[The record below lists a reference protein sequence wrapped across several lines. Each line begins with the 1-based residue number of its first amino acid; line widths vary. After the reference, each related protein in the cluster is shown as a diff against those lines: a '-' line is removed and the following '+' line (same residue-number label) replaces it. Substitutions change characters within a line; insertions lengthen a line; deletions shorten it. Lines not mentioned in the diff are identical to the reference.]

1 MSEDGQK
8 MSVGVGLH
16 TDIDAIFSLLLFEKL
31 LLRGKPD
38 EIIIL
43 PSGQMYEHANR
54 FNKFY
59 HFDTGGIY
67 DPDKG
72 FFDHHLLSKS
82 HPQAGKCAAI
92 LTMDYIETQIG
103 KQSAEH
109 RTLAQFAQAID
120 REKWRGWADKY
131 SLYQDPVSAP
141 ILNKLPEIVGQAN
154 RSKDVLK
161 KNIIVTVDTIVEAYL
176 EKRRESKE
184 FKKWYR
190 ENKKKGVV
198 RIEEAVF
205 GPDVIEE
212 ALVVSDCPYDGGD
225 FRHLINHYD
234 NMHPL
239 IIACYAPI
247 GEQRRRRYGVNKP
260 DSLTGLDLQQKY
272 KILCEKFKK
281 SHNLDLADDNN
292 KLFLH
297 NNGLFM
303 YLNQIP
309 PGFTFEEFAKIIL
322 TS

>member
-1 MSEDGQK
+1 

-16 TDIDAIFSLLLFEKL
+16 VDIDAIFSLLLFEKL
-31 LLRGKPD
+31 LLRGEPD

-43 PSGQMYEHANR
+43 PSGQRYEDANK
-54 FNKFY
+54 FDKFY

-67 DPDKG
+67 DPKNG

-92 LTMDYIETQIG
+92 LTTHFIEEQIG
-103 KQSAEH
+103 EQSAEY

-120 REKWRGWADKY
+120 RGKWRGWAEKY
-131 SLYQDPVSAP
+131 NLYTQDPISAP
-141 ILNKLPEIVGQAN
+141 IFNKLPEIVGQAN
-154 RSKDVLK
+154 RSKNVIK
-161 KNIIVTVDTIVEAYL
+161 KNIITTVDTTVEAYL

-184 FKKWYR
+184 FPDWHLKSK
-190 ENKKKGVV
+190 EKG
-198 RIEEAVF
+198 IIKLKITTF
-205 GPDVIEE
+205 GNEKIE
-212 ALVVSDCPYDGGD
+212 ALIVSDCPYDGGD

-234 NMHPL
+234 YMHSL

-247 GEQRRRRYGVNKP
+247 GEQRQLRYGVNKP
-260 DSLTGLDLQQKY
+260 ERLTGLDLQQKY
-272 KILCEKFKK
+272 RILCEKFKPL
-281 SHNLDLADDNN
+281 NLADDNN

-309 PGFTFEEFAKIIL
+309 PGFTFEEFVEIIL